1 MTDMQQ
7 PEGGQPQPLD
17 RQERTTKVMPVES
30 QAPPIYQVRMQ
41 PPEPVRPSGPSL
53 PTIIFGALVG
63 LLALTMLALGL
74 VFLRYGTDLTIVIP
88 WQRIIP
94 LIFAALGVVL
104 IGASVLAWLA
114 SARRTRSVSK
124 DQDIPEDQAAKD
136 GQRPQQGQGQGQ
148 PVASP
153 GNSWLAV
160 RSAEDRG
167 QGARQEQDEY
177 QTQDGQQGPA

>member
-7 PEGGQPQPLD
+7 PEGGQPLD

-41 PPEPVRPSGPSL
+41 PPEPIRPSGPSM
-53 PTIIFGALVG
+53 PTIVFGILVG

-94 LIFAALGVVL
+94 LIFAGLGVVL
-104 IGASVLAWLA
+104 IGASISAWLA
-114 SARRTRSVSK
+114 SAKRVRHESK
-124 DQDIPEDQAAKD
+124 DQDVPEDQAGKD
-136 GQRPQQGQGQGQ
+136 
-148 PVASP
+148 
-153 GNSWLAV
+153 
-160 RSAEDRG
+160 DK
-167 QGARQEQDEY
+167 
-177 QTQDGQQGPA
+177 

>member
-7 PEGGQPQPLD
+7 PEGGQPLD

-88 WQRIIP
+88 WQRILP
-94 LIFAALGVVL
+94 LVFAALGVVL
-104 IGASVLAWLA
+104 IGVAILTWLT
-114 SARRTRSVSK
+114 SARRARQDSK
-124 DQDIPEDQAAKD
+124 GQDVPEDQAA
-136 GQRPQQGQGQGQ
+136 
-148 PVASP
+148 
-153 GNSWLAV
+153 
-160 RSAEDRG
+160 
-167 QGARQEQDEY
+167 
-177 QTQDGQQGPA
+177 QDGQ

>member
-1 MTDMQQ
+1 MTDTQQ
-7 PEGGQPQPLD
+7 PEGDQPMD
-17 RQERTTKVMPVES
+17 RQERITKAMPVES
-30 QAPPIYQVRMQ
+30 PPPIYQVRMQ

-53 PTIIFGALVG
+53 PTIIFGALVV

-94 LIFAALGVVL
+94 LIFAGLGVVL

-136 GQRPQQGQGQGQ
+136 GQRPQ
-148 PVASP
+148 
-153 GNSWLAV
+153 
-160 RSAEDRG
+160 
-167 QGARQEQDEY
+167 
-177 QTQDGQQGPA
+177 

>member
-7 PEGGQPQPLD
+7 PEGGQPLD

-53 PTIIFGALVG
+53 PTIILGALVG

-74 VFLRYGTDLTIVIP
+74 VFLRYGTDLTLVIP

-94 LIFAALGVVL
+94 LIFAGLGVVL
-104 IGASVLAWLA
+104 IVAAISTWLA
-114 SARRTRSVSK
+114 STKRARHDSK

-136 GQRPQQGQGQGQ
+136 GQ
-148 PVASP
+148 
-153 GNSWLAV
+153 
-160 RSAEDRG
+160 
-167 QGARQEQDEY
+167 
-177 QTQDGQQGPA
+177 

>member
-7 PEGGQPQPLD
+7 PEGGQPLD

-30 QAPPIYQVRMQ
+30 QTPPIYQVRMQ

-74 VFLRYGTDLTIVIP
+74 VFLRYGTDLTLVIP

-94 LIFAALGVVL
+94 LIFAGLGVVL
-104 IGASVLAWLA
+104 IVAAISTWLA
-114 SARRTRSVSK
+114 STKRVRHDSK

-136 GQRPQQGQGQGQ
+136 GQ
-148 PVASP
+148 
-153 GNSWLAV
+153 
-160 RSAEDRG
+160 
-167 QGARQEQDEY
+167 
-177 QTQDGQQGPA
+177 